1 MYLIG
6 SIFVSEEVADEQFAC
21 NLTACKGACCW
32 EGELGAPLEEEEL
45 EELKKAYPEVSPLMS
60 EAGRRAVAEQGHFTR
75 NAELG
80 ESATPLVNNGPCAYM
95 TLDATGVAQ
104 CTIEQAYRQGKIDWK
119 KPISCH
125 LYPIRVTEKKEVNF
139 TALNYDRWDIC
150 SAACTKGRKEKIRVF
165 EFAREALIRKYG
177 QDWYDELAA
186 AVEAREK
193 E

>member
-32 EGELGAPLEEEEL
+32 EGEFGAPLADEEL
-45 EELKKAYPEVSPLMS
+45 EDLKRVYPEVAPLMT
-60 EAGRRAVAEQGHFTR
+60 EAGRRAVAEQGLYTR
-75 NAELG
+75 NSEMG
-80 ESATPLVNNGPCAYM
+80 EYATTLVNGGPCAYM
-95 TLDATGVAQ
+95 MLDEGGVAQ
-104 CTIEQAYRQGKIDWK
+104 CTIERAYREGKTDWK

-125 LYPIRVTEKKEVNF
+125 LYPIRVTEKKEANF

-150 SAACTKGRKEKIRVF
+150 SAACTKGQKEKIRVF

-177 QDWYDELAA
+177 KDWYEELAA
-186 AVEAREK
+186 AVDAK
-193 E
+193 AD

>member
-6 SIFVSEEVADEQFAC
+6 SIFVSEEVTDEQFAC

-32 EGELGAPLEEEEL
+32 EGEYGAPLEEAEL
-45 EELKKAYPEVSPLMS
+45 EVLERIYPKVSPLMT
-60 EAGRRAVAEQGHFTR
+60 EAGRQAVKDQGFYTR
-75 NAELG
+75 NSEMG
-80 ESATPLVNNGPCAYM
+80 EYATPLVNNGPCAYM
-95 TLDATGVAQ
+95 SLDNTGTAQ
-104 CTIEQAYRQGKIDWK
+104 CTIEQAYREGIIDWR

-125 LYPIRVTEKKEVNF
+125 LYPIRVTEKKEANF

-150 SAACTKGRKEKIRVF
+150 SAACTKGKQQKIRVY

-186 AVEAREK
+186 AVGNARG
-193 E
+193 